1 MKFLFILLIEIVLTI
16 FVVVGM
22 VAVHKKIRKKELSK
36 VYYIFLALAF
46 ISLIYYIPIRIVPK
60 VRDIPYFISGN
71 YKEAKGTCDRLK
83 KFSKEKEVTFKG
95 EDTNLEQWTVYP
107 EAGKEYKIKFL
118 PNSKW
123 IVDCQ

>member
-16 FVVVGM
+16 FVVVG
-22 VAVHKKIRKKELSK
+22 VIATHKKIRKKEISK
-36 VYYIFLALAF
+36 VYYIFLTLAF
-46 ISLIYYIPIRIVPK
+46 VSLLYYIPGRIVPK

-71 YKEAKGTCDRLK
+71 YKEAKGTCDK
-83 KFSKEKEVTFKG
+83 FNKFSKGKEVRFKS

-107 EAGKEYKIKFL
+107 ESGEEYKIKFL

-123 IVDCQ
+123 VVDCQ